1 MSLSV
6 DKFKPTRKA
15 GLLNQAKDAI
25 SATNKRERYS
35 RREDWRTEQ
44 SPEDK
49 KLTRKQNAW
58 AAKKG
63 TKK

>member
-35 RREDWRTEQ
+35 RQEDSTTEQ

-49 KLTRKQNAW
+49 KSIGKQHA
-58 AAKKG
+58 
-63 TKK
+63 